1 MKVVIYRPDTS
12 EQDSV
17 AVALMG
23 TPKWAMAEL
32 LPTVGLDGGIDV
44 EPFPV
49 RTEDAWC
56 AMALDEPDGV
66 DTPPH
71 RIESTDERFPEHSSG
86 AVLIVLPT
94 WNAGGALPALMGHGW
109 WRFLSPAGESALLA
123 ASDGGER
130 PAAAPLLF
138 LENRERN
145 VVACETGAPLKW
157 SRGLHE
163 GRVHLADPTTK
174 DVLAGTYFM
183 LDSGLDGIACAVLQS
198 LSEVLRVCAIGV
210 QRFTNENS
218 GDIEH
223 YRFSLLLLDAPPE
236 E

>member
-17 AVALMG
+17 AVALLG

-32 LPTVGLDGGIDV
+32 LPTVGLEGGIDV
-44 EPFPV
+44 ENFPI
-49 RTEDAWC
+49 RGDDSWR
-56 AMALDEPDGV
+56 AMALETPDDESSPAR
-66 DTPPH
+66 
-71 RIESTDERFPEHSSG
+71 RIDNEESGFAEHSLG
-86 AVLIVLPT
+86 AVLVVLPT
-94 WNAGGALPALMGHGW
+94 WNAGGPLPALIGQGW
-109 WRFLSPAGESALLA
+109 WRFLSPAGESALLI

-130 PAAAPLLF
+130 PATAPMIF

-145 VVACETGAPLKW
+145 VVACETGAPLMW

-163 GRVHLADPTTK
+163 GRVHLADPVTK

-210 QRFTNENS
+210 QRFTNEES
-218 GDIEH
+218 GDIEN

>member
-17 AVALMG
+17 AVALLG
-23 TPKWAMAEL
+23 TPIWAMAEL
-32 LPTVGLDGGIDV
+32 LPTLGLDGGIEV
-44 EPFPV
+44 EAFPV
-49 RTEDAWC
+49 RNEDPWRT
-56 AMALDEPDGV
+56 MALDAPALESSPPLRIDGDAPD
-66 DTPPH
+66 
-71 RIESTDERFPEHSSG
+71 FPEHSLG
-86 AVLIVLPT
+86 AVLVVLPS
-94 WNAGGALPALMGHGW
+94 WNAGGALPALIGHGW
-109 WRFLSPAGESALLA
+109 WRFLSPAGETALLL
-123 ASDGGER
+123 ASDGGEK
-130 PAAAPLLF
+130 PAVAPVLY

-145 VVACETGAPLKW
+145 VVACETGAPLTW

-163 GRVHLADPTTK
+163 GRVHLADPVTK

-198 LSEVLRVCAIGV
+198 LSEVLRVCAVGV

-223 YRFSLLLLDAPPE
+223 YRFSILLMDAPPE